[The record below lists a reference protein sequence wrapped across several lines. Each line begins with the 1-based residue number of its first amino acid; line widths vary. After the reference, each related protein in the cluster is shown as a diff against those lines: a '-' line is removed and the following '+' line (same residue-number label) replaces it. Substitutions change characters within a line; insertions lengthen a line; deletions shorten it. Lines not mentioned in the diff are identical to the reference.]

1 MPQIETVAVAAVA
14 PDTFRRVM
22 GHFVT
27 GITVVTTFDG
37 DRPQGI
43 TVNALTSVSLEPP
56 LVVVALDRRRF
67 ITPSVHALGRY
78 AVNVLS
84 EDQQS
89 LSDCFA
95 GAPVEPG
102 RDDFCGAAW
111 THGPTGLPLIDG
123 AIATLECTVTD
134 TFQAGDHE
142 LFVARVDSL
151 GNAEPHPMP
160 LLYYRRQYLR
170 IQRAEAAPLEGVPE
184 HVTGDV
190 TAGADDGG
198 A

>member
-1 MPQIETVAVAAVA
+1 MPESETVMLAPVE
-14 PDTFRRVM
+14 PDTFRKVM

-27 GITVVTTFDG
+27 GITVVTALDG

-67 ITPSVHALGRY
+67 ITPTVHASGRY

-84 EDQQS
+84 EDQQA

-95 GAPVEPG
+95 GAPATPD
-102 RDDFCGAAW
+102 RDAFCGAAW
-111 THGPTGLPLIDG
+111 TPGPTGLPLIDG
-123 AIATLECTVTD
+123 AIATLECTVVE

-170 IQRAEAAPLEGVPE
+170 IQRAESQPLEGVPA

-190 TAGADDGG
+190 TDDGDDG
-198 A
+198 EA